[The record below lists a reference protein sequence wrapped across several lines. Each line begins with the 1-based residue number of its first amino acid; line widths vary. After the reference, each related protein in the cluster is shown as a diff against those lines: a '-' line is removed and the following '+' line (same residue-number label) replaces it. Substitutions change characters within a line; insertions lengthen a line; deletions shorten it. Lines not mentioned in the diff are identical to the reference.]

1 MAAVELHSRHQIKAI
16 MPIIVH
22 DEDGTEFSWS
32 LTQRLANVEHKTTA
46 DICRQHLER
55 ENPLSTERPSLQ
67 NAEDIVQEVS
77 AGADTG
83 VSVNGIV
90 TSVLRYQGVIVPQRT
105 EVRLFYVHV
114 CLCCLYSEHL
124 IASTS
129 IKRGENC
136 RRLTTVLIDSSI
148 R

>member
-1 MAAVELHSRHQIKAI
+1 MVQKTMILVAAKHKEWVE
-16 MPIIVH
+16 IV
-22 DEDGTEFSWS
+22 
-32 LTQRLANVEHKTTA
+32 
-46 DICRQHLER
+46 
-55 ENPLSTERPSLQ
+55 LSFGCNKEI
-67 NAEDIVQEVS
+67 AEDIVQEVS